1 MTTKIESIQQALRDR
16 GFNPGEIDGIWG
28 RRTIAAVRAFQ
39 TTRGLKV
46 DGVVGPVTASA
57 LLGTNVLVAADSA
70 VPLVW
75 YEEAKRLLGTR
86 ETPGPASNHKI
97 LEWAKDLDIS
107 YKGDDVPWCGL
118 FVAHCIGSTLTE
130 ESLPANPLSAR
141 AWRKVGQSCKPGLG
155 AILVFW
161 RGSPGGAL
169 GHVGFYKGEDKNA
182 YHVLGGNQSD
192 RVSVARVAKDRLLE
206 ARWPA
211 TAALIAPQVIDL
223 KENGSPLSGKEQ

>member
-1 MTTKIESIQQALRDR
+1 MSENIEAIQKALRDR

-28 RRTIAAVRAFQ
+28 RRTITAVRAFQ

-46 DGVVGPVTASA
+46 DGVMGPVTASA
-57 LLGTNVLVAADSA
+57 LFGTNALVAEGSA

-75 YEEAKRLLGTR
+75 YEEAKRLMGTR
-86 ETPGPASNHKI
+86 EKPGPASNQT
-97 LEWAKDLDIS
+97 LLDWAKELDIK
-107 YKGDDVPWCGL
+107 YPGDDIPWCGL

-130 ESLPANPLSAR
+130 EPLPANPLAAR
-141 AWRKVGQSCKPGLG
+141 AWRKAGQPCQAGLG

-161 RGSPGGAL
+161 RGSPTGGL
-169 GHVGFYKGEDKNA
+169 GHVGFYKGEDTDA

-192 RVSVARVAKDRLLE
+192 SVSVARVAKNRLLG

-211 TAALIAPQVIDL
+211 TAALISPQVIDL
-223 KENGSPLSGKEQ
+223 KKNGSPLSGKEQ

>member
-1 MTTKIESIQQALRDR
+1 MSGKIEAIQEALRDK

-39 TTRGLKV
+39 ATRGIKV

-57 LLGTNVLVAADSA
+57 LLGTNVLVAAGSA

-75 YEEAKRLLGTR
+75 FEEAKRLLGTR
-86 ETPGPASNHKI
+86 EKPGSASNHAI
-97 LEWAKDLDIS
+97 LEWAEDLGIP
-107 YKGDDVPWCGL
+107 YGGDDVPWCGL

-130 ESLPANPLSAR
+130 EPLPANPLSAR
-141 AWRKVGQSCKPGLG
+141 AWRRVGQPCQVGLG

-161 RGSPGGAL
+161 RVSPTGAL
-169 GHVGFYKGEDKNA
+169 GHVGFYKGEDDDA

-192 RVSVARVAKDRLLE
+192 SVSVARVAKDRLLE

-211 TAALIAPQVIDL
+211 TAALITPQVVRLARD
-223 KENGSPLSGKEQ
+223 GSPLSGNEQ